1 MGRRKDVLLFV
12 LAVAALVVAVY
23 TFRKP
28 APSTAPKAD
37 TAVATKTK
45 HEKKAGEAESGKKA
59 QEVAGPTG
67 ALPATSAT
75 RSPFEG
81 PGAAGVTEAGKK
93 PEATTGKNPA
103 AKPQQPPL
111 AAAPMQG
118 GPKPTSAPGK
128 AQASPAGKQGTA
140 SGQTLT
146 LNGVLAGRQAMAV
159 IRQGDQRYYVRAG
172 DRVDRYRVQS
182 ISQKEVV
189 LVGSEGKVILRMGGR
204 Q

>member
-12 LAVAALVVAVY
+12 VAVVALVVAVY

-28 APSTAPKAD
+28 APSTTPKA
-37 TAVATKTK
+37 ATSPAAT
-45 HEKKAGEAESGKKA
+45 HEKRAAKGDSEKEA
-59 QEVAGPTG
+59 QEGTG
-67 ALPATSAT
+67 QAAALPATRAT

-81 PGAAGVTEAGKK
+81 PGAGAVSETGKK
-93 PEATTGKNPA
+93 PA
-103 AKPQQPPL
+103 AKAQQPPL
-111 AAAPMQG
+111 PAAPLPG
-118 GPKPTSAPGK
+118 TSQPMPAPVP
-128 AQASPAGKQGTA
+128 AQASPGGKQGAA
-140 SGQTLT
+140 SKEALT
-146 LNGVLAGRQAMAV
+146 LNGILAGRQAMAV
-159 IRQGDQRYYVRAG
+159 IRQGDQRYYVKAG